1 MLKHKPIS
9 LICANCNS
17 HDLEV
22 SYSLEPHEI
31 NIVCRNCGTITQIAV
46 LPTDVD
52 STCSKIL
59 INDKCN
65 IAYIDKDFNK
75 KIAPKLAD
83 LKAKKG

>member
-1 MLKHKPIS
+1 MLRRKPIS
-9 LICANCNS
+9 LICADCCS

-31 NIVCRNCGTITQIAV
+31 NIVCKNCGTITQIAV

-65 IAYIDKDFNK
+65 IAYIDNFNK
-75 KIAPKLAD
+75 KAPKLAD

>member
-1 MLKHKPIS
+1 MLREKPIS

-17 HDLEV
+17 YDLEV

-31 NIVCRNCGTITQIAV
+31 NIVCKKCGTTTQIAV
-46 LPTDVD
+46 VPPDVD
-52 STCSKIL
+52 SKCSRIQ

-65 IAYIDKDFNK
+65 IAYIEKDLIK
-75 KIAPKLAD
+75 KAPKLAD

>member
-1 MLKHKPIS
+1 MLREKPIS

-17 HDLEV
+17 YDLEV
-22 SYSLEPHEI
+22 SYSLAPHEI
-31 NIVCRNCGTITQIAV
+31 NIVCKKCGTTTQIAV

-65 IAYIDKDFNK
+65 IAYIDNFNK
-75 KIAPKLAD
+75 KAPKLAD